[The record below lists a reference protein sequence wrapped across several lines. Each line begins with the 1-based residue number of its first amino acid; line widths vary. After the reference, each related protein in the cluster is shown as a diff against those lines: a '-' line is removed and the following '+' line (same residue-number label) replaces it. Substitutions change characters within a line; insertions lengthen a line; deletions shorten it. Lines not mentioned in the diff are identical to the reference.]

1 MKKMVRNLLIGAA
14 ACLLFVAGSGVAWA
28 KNYDQV
34 KPFVVIPDGQPDAIK
49 KNNGV
54 TPGTVQLFYTVN
66 ALTFA
71 SGDFAVFRLD
81 LSIQPGTPG
90 DTKYPDALTLFQT
103 GSQNLVLTPATTSFS
118 VTGSDWTGSTLVT
131 ISIPS
136 NVPADPAL
144 NDDGADLVGNL
155 QMTADPPTN
164 HLSTPSTVQV
174 HIKLVHPTA
183 CLKVYNFI
191 TAQDD
196 STILTSASLNV
207 RKKDNL
213 VMSTSPGQ
221 FSDDVLVANTCTVP
235 QSFDLSVSLDPNFQ
249 TNPNNN
255 PGNAVFTYLTTGEV
269 DSSTFSLSSFGTGT
283 KQGQQLC
290 LGNVTIP
297 ANETFLATI
306 HSKMQ
311 DGISPPASATFSASL
326 YGAGSGCSGA
336 LDPLAEPNPASTSL
350 LFTPN

>member
-1 MKKMVRNLLIGAA
+1 MKNTVRNLLLGAA

-54 TPGTVQLFYTVN
+54 TPGTLQLFYTVN

-90 DTKYPDALTLFQT
+90 DTKYPDTLTLFQT

-131 ISIPS
+131 ISIPPDVPGEPTL
-136 NVPADPAL
+136 NV
-144 NDDGADLVGNL
+144 DGADLVGNL
-155 QMTADPPTN
+155 QMTAEPSTN
-164 HLSTPSTVQV
+164 HLNTPSTVQV

-183 CLKVYNFI
+183 CLKVYDFI

-196 STILTSASLNV
+196 STILTSASVTVQNGKV
-207 RKKDNL
+207 K
-213 VMSTSPGQ
+213 STHPGQ

-235 QSFDLSVSLDPNFQ
+235 ESFDLQVTLDPTFQ
-249 TNPNNN
+249 TNPHDN
-255 PGNAVFTYLTTGEV
+255 PGNAVFTYFTTGEV
-269 DSSTFSLSSFGTGT
+269 DPSTFPLSSFGTGT
-283 KQGQQLC
+283 PQGQQLC
-290 LGNVTIP
+290 LGNVTVP

-306 HSKMQ
+306 HSQMQ
-311 DGISPPASATFSASL
+311 KGISPPTSATFSASL

-336 LDPLAEPNPASTSL
+336 LDTLAEPNPASTTL